1 MYILIAGGGVVGISI
16 TKILTKNHDVVVIE
30 KDYDKCETISSRYG
44 AIAVNGD
51 ATNLN
56 TLKEAGV
63 EKCDYAL
70 GVMREDSS
78 NLLFALLCKNFG
90 IDNIFVRMRDPD
102 YRTAYKLAGATNIGH
117 SVRMMVN
124 KFVYDI
130 ENPEIRRVVSLSNGK
145 AEVCIVTL
153 KDDVKATGM
162 QIMELSRGKGFPLD
176 VVIAGIFD
184 LENDEFI
191 IPRGST
197 VIPPGSQIFLVG
209 PSKAIERAYQFLLKK

>member
-1 MYILIAGGGVVGISI
+1 MYIIIAGGGIVGMSI
-16 TKILTKNHDVVVIE
+16 TKILSKNHDVVVIE
-30 KDYDKCETISSRYG
+30 KDYDKCETISAKYG

-56 TLKEAGV
+56 TLKEAGIG
-63 EKCDYAL
+63 KCDYAL
-70 GVMREDSS
+70 GVMREDPS
-78 NLLFALLCKNFG
+78 NLLFALLCNNFG
-90 IDNIFVRMRDPD
+90 VENIFVRMRDPE
-102 YRTAYKLAGATNIGH
+102 YRTAYVLAGATNIGH
-117 SVRMMVN
+117 AVEMMVN
-124 KFVYDI
+124 KFILDI

-153 KDDVKATGM
+153 KENVKATGM
-162 QIMELSRGKGFPLD
+162 KIMDLSRSKGFPLD

-184 LENDEFI
+184 LEKDEFI

-209 PSKAIERAYQFLLKK
+209 PSKAIERAHQFLLR